1 MSLKGTGAKQA
12 GSSGNAFDS
21 SRGSARLKFLP
32 GR

>member
-12 GSSGNAFDS
+12 GSSGNAFDL
-21 SRGSARLKFLP
+21 SRGSARVQFLL